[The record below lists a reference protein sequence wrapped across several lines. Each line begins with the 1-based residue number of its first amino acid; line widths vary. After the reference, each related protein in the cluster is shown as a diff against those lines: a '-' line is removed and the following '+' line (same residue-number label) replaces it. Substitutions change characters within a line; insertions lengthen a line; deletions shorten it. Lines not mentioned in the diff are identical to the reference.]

1 MAENVQRILLIDGEL
16 SFRGSSLLTL
26 RLARG
31 LERRELDTAL
41 VCTRVTDLD
50 DTLLQGVRLHEIPG
64 YNVPI
69 WGQIVLRTLCRDLK
83 DQRPDIIHVQD
94 PHFLSQGIRLA
105 RKLSR
110 PLIVNISDQVEAS
123 ALVIRQ
129 PIPEL
134 KVIIS
139 VSESVQQQI
148 PETPF
153 MATIEKRVVL
163 PGVEVPDAA
172 NIDLPLDDDRSPVI
186 GMAGPLEI
194 VKGAAFFLRACHRV
208 VEAGH
213 DIRIV
218 IAGSGPEERSLR
230 KLAASLQLSKRLTFV
245 DGGVA
250 MAGYLEAIDIYCLP
264 SLQQGLGVVMLEAM
278 ALGRPVIASGVG
290 GVMSVIEDNVH
301 GLIVPPSDS
310 RSLGDRIIELLQ
322 DREKARRIAAVGQQM
337 VRDRFNENRMLD
349 EILQIYREVHDARP
363 QTQDSAPVTIRA
375 RQTAV
380 D

>member
-1 MAENVQRILLIDGEL
+1 MAETVQRILLLDGEL
-16 SFRGSSLLTL
+16 SFRGSSLLSL

-41 VCTRVTDLD
+41 ICTRVTELD
-50 DTLLQGVRLHEIPG
+50 SSLLQGVRLHEIPG

-69 WGQIVLRTLCRDLK
+69 WGQIVLRTLCRDIK
-83 DQRPDIIHVQD
+83 EQRPDIIHVQD
-94 PHFLSQGIRLA
+94 PHLLSQGIRLA
-105 RKLSR
+105 RKLRR
-110 PLIVNISDQVEAS
+110 PLIVSVSDQAEAS
-123 ALVIRQ
+123 AFVIRQ
-129 PIPEL
+129 ATPEL
-134 KVIIS
+134 AMIIS

-148 PETPF
+148 PDTPH
-153 MATIEKRVVL
+153 MASIEKRVIL
-163 PGVEVPDAA
+163 PGVEVPDATE
-172 NIDLPLDDDRSPVI
+172 IDSPLDDDRPPVI

-213 DIRIV
+213 EIRIV

-230 KLAASLQLSKRLTFV
+230 KLAASLQLSGRLTFV

-264 SLQQGLGVVMLEAM
+264 SLQQGLGVLMLEAM

-290 GVMSVIEDNVH
+290 GVMTVIEDNVN

-310 RSLGDRIIELLQ
+310 QCSPTLVFSITSVSCRSFS
-322 DREKARRIAAVGQQM
+322 RRMVVRSFNCVSAATV
-337 VRDRFNENRMLD
+337 
-349 EILQIYREVHDARP
+349 ARP
-363 QTQDSAPVTIRA
+363 TKV
-375 RQTAV
+375 
-380 D
+380 

>member
-1 MAENVQRILLIDGEL
+1 MADTVHRILLLDGEL

-41 VCTRVTDLD
+41 ICTRLTELD
-50 DTLLQGVRLHEIPG
+50 ESLLSGVRLHEIPG

-69 WGQIVLRTLCRDLK
+69 WGRIVLRTLCRDLK
-83 DQRPDIIHVQD
+83 EQRPDIIHVQD
-94 PHFLSQGIRLA
+94 PRLLSQGLRLS
-105 RKLSR
+105 RKLRR
-110 PLIVNISDQVEAS
+110 PLIVSVADQSEAG

-129 PIPEL
+129 TTPEL
-134 KVIIS
+134 KMVIS

-153 MATIEKRVVL
+153 MAQIEKCVIL
-163 PGVEVPDAA
+163 PGVEVPDATL
-172 NIDLPLDDDRSPVI
+172 IDAPLDDDRPPVI
-186 GMAGPLEI
+186 GMAGPLEV

-208 VEAGH
+208 VDAGH
-213 DIRIV
+213 DIRVV

-230 KLAASLQLSKRLTFV
+230 KLAGSLQLSSRLTFV

-250 MAGYLEAIDIYCLP
+250 MAGYLEAIDIFCLP

-290 GVMSVIEDNVH
+290 GVTSVIEDNVT

-322 DREKARRIAAVGQQM
+322 DRERARRIAATGQQL

-349 EILQIYREVHDARP
+349 QMIQVYSDVHDARLATDEP
-363 QTQDSAPVTIRA
+363 APIVIRTRHMA
-375 RQTAV
+375 A

>member
-1 MAENVQRILLIDGEL
+1 M
-16 SFRGSSLLTL
+16 
-26 RLARG
+26 
-31 LERRELDTAL
+31 
-41 VCTRVTDLD
+41 
-50 DTLLQGVRLHEIPG
+50 
-64 YNVPI
+64 PI
-69 WGQIVLRTLCRDLK
+69 WGQIVLRTLCRDIK

-94 PHFLSQGIRLA
+94 PHLLSQGVRLA
-105 RKLSR
+105 RKLRR
-110 PLIVNISDQVEAS
+110 PLIVNISDQAESS
-123 ALVIRQ
+123 ALVIRKAT
-129 PIPEL
+129 PEL
-134 KVIIS
+134 KVVIS

-153 MATIEKRVVL
+153 MASIEKRVIL

-172 NIDLPLDDDRSPVI
+172 KIDLPLDDDRPPVI

-213 DIRIV
+213 EIRIV

-230 KLAASLQLSKRLTFV
+230 KLAASLQLSRRLTFV

-310 RSLGDRIIELLQ
+310 RSLADRIIELLL
-322 DREKARRIAAVGQQM
+322 DRDKARRIAAAGQQM

-349 EILQIYREVHDARP
+349 EVIQVYREVHAAHP
-363 QTQDSAPVTIRA
+363 QIQESAPVTIRA

>member
-1 MAENVQRILLIDGEL
+1 MAESVQKILLIDGEL

-31 LERRELDTAL
+31 LERREIDTAL

-83 DQRPDIIHVQD
+83 YQRPDIIHVQD
-94 PHFLSQGIRLA
+94 PHFLSQGIRLS

-110 PLIVNISDQVEAS
+110 PLIVNISDQIEAS

-163 PGVEVPDAA
+163 PGVEVPDSA

-322 DREKARRIAAVGQQM
+322 DREKARRIAAAGQQM
-337 VRDRFNENRMLD
+337 VRNRFNENRMLD
-349 EILQIYREVHDARP
+349 EVLQIYREVHEARP
-363 QTQDSAPVTIRA
+363 QSQDSAPVTIRA

>member
-1 MAENVQRILLIDGEL
+1 MAETVQRILLLDGEL

-41 VCTRVTDLD
+41 ICTRVTELD
-50 DTLLQGVRLHEIPG
+50 NSLLQGVRLHEIPG
-64 YNVPI
+64 YNIPI
-69 WGQIVLRTLCRDLK
+69 WGQIVLRTLCRDIK

-94 PHFLSQGIRLA
+94 PHLLSQGIRLA
-105 RKLSR
+105 QKLRR
-110 PLIVNISDQVEAS
+110 PLIVSISDQAEAS
-123 ALVIRQ
+123 ALLIRQ
-129 PIPEL
+129 PTPEL
-134 KVIIS
+134 KVVIS

-153 MATIEKRVVL
+153 MASIEKRVIL

-172 NIDLPLDDDRSPVI
+172 KIDLPLDDDRPPVI

-213 DIRIV
+213 EIRIV

-230 KLAASLQLSKRLTFV
+230 KLAASLQLSRRLTFV

-264 SLQQGLGVVMLEAM
+264 SLQQGLGVLMLEAM

-310 RSLGDRIIELLQ
+310 RSLGDRIVELLQ
-322 DREKARRIAAVGQQM
+322 DRDKARRIAAAGQQM
-337 VRDRFNENRMLD
+337 VRDRFNESRMLD
-349 EILQIYREVHDARP
+349 EVIQVYREVHDARP
-363 QTQDSAPVTIRA
+363 MTQEPAPVTIRA

>member
-1 MAENVQRILLIDGEL
+1 MAENVQRILLVDGEL

-50 DTLLQGVRLHEIPG
+50 ETLLRGVRLHEIPG
-64 YNVPI
+64 YNVPL

-105 RKLSR
+105 RKLAR

-123 ALVIRQ
+123 AFVVRQ

-153 MATIEKRVVL
+153 MSMIEKRVVL

-290 GVMSVIEDNVH
+290 GVMSVIKDNEH

-322 DREKARRIAAVGQQM
+322 DRDKARRIAATGQQM

-349 EILQIYREVHDARP
+349 EVLQIYREVHEARP
-363 QTQDSAPVTIRA
+363 QTQDLPPVTIRA

>member
-41 VCTRVTDLD
+41 VCTRVSDLD
-50 DTLLQGVRLHEIPG
+50 DTLLHGVRLHEIPG

-69 WGQIVLRTLCRDLK
+69 WGHIVLRTLCRDIK

-105 RKLSR
+105 RKLTR
-110 PLIVNISDQVEAS
+110 PLIVNISDQIEAGS
-123 ALVIRQ
+123 LVIRQ

-163 PGVEVPDAA
+163 PGVKVPDSA

-322 DREKARRIAAVGQQM
+322 DREKARRIAAAGQQM

-349 EILQIYREVHDARP
+349 EVLQIYREVHEARP
-363 QTQDSAPVTIRA
+363 QSQDSAPVTIRA

>member
-41 VCTRVTDLD
+41 VCTRVSDLD
-50 DTLLQGVRLHEIPG
+50 DTLLHGVRLHEIPG

-69 WGQIVLRTLCRDLK
+69 WGHIVLRTLCRDLK

-105 RKLSR
+105 RKLTR
-110 PLIVNISDQVEAS
+110 PLIVNISDQIEAS
-123 ALVIRQ
+123 SLVIRQ

-163 PGVEVPDAA
+163 PGVKVPDSA

-230 KLAASLQLSKRLTFV
+230 KLSASLQLSKRLTFV

-322 DREKARRIAAVGQQM
+322 DREKARRIAAAGQQM

-349 EILQIYREVHDARP
+349 EVLQIYREVHEARP
-363 QTQDSAPVTIRA
+363 QSQDSAPVTIRA